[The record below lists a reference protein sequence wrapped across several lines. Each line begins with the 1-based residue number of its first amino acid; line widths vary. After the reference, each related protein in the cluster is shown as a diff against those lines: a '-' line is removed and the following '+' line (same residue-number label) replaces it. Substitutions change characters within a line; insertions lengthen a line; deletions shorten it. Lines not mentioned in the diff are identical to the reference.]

1 MNVQLTRID
10 TPFSFQTQE
19 RIPHLAGKQNSTDA
33 DDAFFEEEEDD
44 DLDGDLDFLDE
55 DDDDEDFDDFGG
67 EDDFY

>member
-10 TPFSFQTQE
+10 KPYLFQTE
-19 RIPHLAGKQNSTDA
+19 EPIPHLAGKQNSTDA
-33 DDAFFEEEEDD
+33 DDAFFEGEEDD
-44 DLDGDLDFLDE
+44 ELDGDLDFLDD